1 MFLSKLFFISMHLL
15 FVGNFSSNEIICI
28 FAIFIML
35 IFIFFD
41 LSFRI
46 IPIADGFL
54 GFNHFSK
61 GKESSP

>member
-1 MFLSKLFFISMHLL
+1 MHLL
-15 FVGNFSSNEIICI
+15 FVDNFSSNEIICI

-61 GKESSP
+61 GKESGP